1 MPEIDQTAPDPAVA
15 GQEANATQTTPAELP
30 PEQPP
35 AEEPPTPG
43 GKDEAPEPVDPSIAL
58 RAAFEAPGHAVGDAI
73 GPLNHHGA
81 VRSEPQYRWRRARY
95 SIQAYRRRWPVAA
108 QPAQSADLL

>member
-1 MPEIDQTAPDPAVA
+1 MPEIDQTAADPDVT

-43 GKDEAPEPVDPSIAL
+43 DKEEAPEPVDPSIAL

-73 GPLNHHGA
+73 GPLNHHGEDGIRPCAIDAHGRIWRIVERDDGDYA
-81 VRSEPQYRWRRARY
+81 VFAGRLQT
-95 SIQAYRRRWPVAA
+95 
-108 QPAQSADLL
+108 